1 MAHGTNI
8 ISQIKLPNGT
18 QYEIHDAQAIHSVE
32 DLGLSAALVFKGTK
46 DTDAEITSLT
56 SAKVGDVWLSKA
68 TSVEYVCI
76 TAVNGTANAAA
87 WEKLGNIHN
96 AASSTH
102 THNVTV
108 TGTNETSTV
117 TGKVT
122 VPTVSTTTKYIG
134 ASASVPSVTPT
145 TDSVLGAN
153 TTFTVSGGEET
164 KTYVKATASGTA
176 VAANGTAAAITGF
189 GAHTTAAAITAL
201 NSTTIKNPTVTAGK
215 AASWNATVTDGVLE
229 ISWST
234 NTPTA
239 VSTSNVSVAT
249 PTAKSTA
256 DAITALGTPT
266 TANALTGVK
275 ITAQPTITLAT
286 DTASGT
292 GKVQVVTDVS
302 SVSVSASGDNVDVLT
317 GVTVGAPA
325 VSLSAA
331 DNSAAGKVGVVS
343 TATIG
348 STTANITDG
357 VAAAQKWTQT
367 TGTTGTPKN

>member
-1 MAHGTNI
+1 MAHGANI

-18 QYEIHDAQAIHSVE
+18 AYEIHDANAIHNIE
-32 DLGLSAALVFKGTK
+32 ELGLSAALVFKGTK
-46 DTDAEITSLT
+46 STDAEITSLT
-56 SAKVGDVWLSKA
+56 SAKVGDVWLSTA
-68 TSVEYVCI
+68 TNVEYVCI
-76 TAVNGTANAAA
+76 TAVNGTANADA
-87 WEKLGNIHN
+87 WEKLGSVHN

-108 TGTNETSTV
+108 TGTNGTSTV

-134 ASASVPSVTPT
+134 ASAGAPSVTPT
-145 TDSVLGAN
+145 TDSVLGSN

-176 VAANGTAAAITGF
+176 VGANGTAAAITGF
-189 GAHTTAAAITAL
+189 GTHTTAKAITAL
-201 NSTTIKNPTVTAGK
+201 NTATTSHVKTVTGGNP
-215 AASWNATVTDGVLE
+215 SWTATVTDGVLE
-229 ISWST
+229 FGWAP
-234 NTPTA
+234 N
-239 VSTSNVSVAT
+239 NVVAT
-249 PTAKSTA
+249 TGSETFVTGIKTTA

-266 TANALTGVK
+266 TATALTGVK
-275 ITAQPTITLAT
+275 VTTQPTITLAT
-286 DTASGT
+286 DTSSGT

-302 SVSVSASGDNVDVLT
+302 SVSVSASGDNVTALT
-317 GVTVGAPA
+317 GVTVGAPS

-331 DNSAAGKVGVVS
+331 DTSATGKVGVVS

-357 VAAAQKWTQT
+357 VAAAQKWTQA